1 MIILNL
7 KKYIEVIRFNDLTIE
22 LRNKICLSME
32 LLQKELTD
40 QIIRAFYA
48 VYNEL
53 GYGFLEKVYERALFI
68 ELSDMGVSSATQ
80 QQIKVFYKARDVGD
94 YFADLMVKNAV
105 IVEIKTVDELNED
118 HKKQLQNYLKAT
130 SIEVGLLLNFGPKPK
145 VVRRIF
151 TNDLK

>member
-130 SIEVGLLLNFGPKPK
+130 SIEVGLLLNFGSKPK

>member
-1 MIILNL
+1 
-7 KKYIEVIRFNDLTIE
+7 
-22 LRNKICLSME
+22 ME

-68 ELSDMGVSSATQ
+68 ELSDLGVSSATQ

>member
-1 MIILNL
+1 M
-7 KKYIEVIRFNDLTIE
+7 
-22 LRNKICLSME
+22 LSI
-32 LLQKELTD
+32 T
-40 QIIRAFYA
+40 
-48 VYNEL
+48 NC
-53 GYGFLEKVYERALFI
+53 YGFLEKVYERALFI
-68 ELSDMGVSSATQ
+68 ELSDLGVSSATQ

-130 SIEVGLLLNFGPKPK
+130 SIEVGLLLNFGSKPK

>member
-68 ELSDMGVSSATQ
+68 ELSDLGVSSATQ

>member
-1 MIILNL
+1 
-7 KKYIEVIRFNDLTIE
+7 
-22 LRNKICLSME
+22 ME

>member
-1 MIILNL
+1 
-7 KKYIEVIRFNDLTIE
+7 
-22 LRNKICLSME
+22 ME

-48 VYNEL
+48 IYNEL

>member
-68 ELSDMGVSSATQ
+68 ELSDLGVSSATQ

-130 SIEVGLLLNFGPKPK
+130 SIEVGLLLNFGSKPK

>member
-1 MIILNL
+1 
-7 KKYIEVIRFNDLTIE
+7 
-22 LRNKICLSME
+22 ME

-130 SIEVGLLLNFGPKPK
+130 SIEVGLLLNFGSKPK